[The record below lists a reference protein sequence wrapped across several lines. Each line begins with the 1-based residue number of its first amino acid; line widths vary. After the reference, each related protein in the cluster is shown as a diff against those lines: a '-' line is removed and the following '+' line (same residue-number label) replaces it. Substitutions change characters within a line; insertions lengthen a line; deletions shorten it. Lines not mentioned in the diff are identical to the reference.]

1 MTLPA
6 ISVQGLGKRY
16 RISHEIETAPYRTLR
31 DSLAGLVASPWR
43 RWRSPAA
50 ARCQEFWALK
60 DVEFEV
66 QPGEVVG
73 IIGRNGAGKSTL
85 LKILSRIIR
94 PTTGGADIHGRVGS
108 LLEVGTGFHPE
119 LSGRENIYMSGAI
132 LGMSRREIAAN
143 FEAIVEFAEVEA
155 FLDTPVKRYS
165 SGMQVRLAFAV
176 AAHLQPEILIIDE
189 VLAVGDA
196 AFQHKCLG
204 RMRDVSRSGR
214 TVLFVSHNMGA
225 VDALCDR
232 GIVLSGG
239 QVAFTGSPQD
249 AIRQY
254 FRELDAASAESSLA
268 ERPRIAPLR
277 PVIQQI
283 TFHDAHGETVQS
295 LAAGHGL
302 SIRIAYEHDAPLVD
316 PYFGITLENATG
328 TPLVWLQTRLQ
339 QGRLPNLPRAGIVTC
354 EVPELP
360 LVPGVYF
367 VDVGCGVGPTQ
378 LDFVERATH
387 FEVVAADYFGT
398 GRLPTARQAAVLVKA
413 SWDCAPT
420 GAVRAERPRN
430 GHLARTVRA

>member
-1 MTLPA
+1 MSSA
-6 ISVQGLGKRY
+6 ITVYGLGKRY
-16 RISHEIETAPYRTLR
+16 RIHHDVELAPYRTLR
-31 DSLAGLVASPWR
+31 DSLSQLAAAPLR
-43 RWRSPAA
+43 RWRNKSAG
-50 ARCQEFWALK
+50 QEFWALK
-60 DVEFEV
+60 EVDFEV

-85 LKILSRIIR
+85 LKILSRIIK

-132 LGMSRREIAAN
+132 LGMSRHEIAAN
-143 FEAIVEFAEVEA
+143 FDAIVDFSEMEE
-155 FLDTPVKRYS
+155 FLDTPIKRYS

-232 GIVLSGG
+232 GIVLSS
-239 QVAFTGSPQD
+239 GSISFSGAPQD

-254 FRELDAASAESSLA
+254 YRDLEASSAEPSLA
-268 ERPRIAPLR
+268 DRPRMAPLR
-277 PVIQQI
+277 PVIKQV
-283 TFHDAHGETVQS
+283 TFHDADGEVVQS
-295 LAAGHGL
+295 LPAGQGL
-302 SIRIAYEHDAPLVD
+302 TIRIAYEHDAPLES
-316 PYFGITLENATG
+316 PFFGVTLENALG
-328 TPLVWLQTRLQ
+328 TKLAWLQTRLQ
-339 QGRLPNLPRAGIVTC
+339 HGRIPDLPRHGTIAC
-354 EVPELP
+354 EVPSLP

-367 VDVGCGVGPTQ
+367 VDVGCGTGAAQ
-378 LDFVERATH
+378 LDFVERAAH
-387 FEVVAADYFGT
+387 FEVIAADYFGT
-398 GRLPTARQAAVLVKA
+398 GRLPTARQAAVLLKA
-413 SWDCAPT
+413 YWDCAPAAAFQLDRSHNAHA
-420 GAVRAERPRN
+420 AVNA
-430 GHLARTVRA
+430 HS

>member
-1 MTLPA
+1 MQPA
-6 ISVQGLGKRY
+6 ITVYDLGKRY
-16 RISHEIETAPYRTLR
+16 RINHEVELAPYRTLR
-31 DSLAGLVASPWR
+31 DSLSQFAASPLR
-43 RWRSPAA
+43 RWRNKTAS
-50 ARCQEFWALK
+50 QEFWALK
-60 DVEFEV
+60 GVDFEV
-66 QPGEVVG
+66 QPGEVEG

-85 LKILSRIIR
+85 LKILSRIVK

-132 LGMSRREIAAN
+132 LGMSRHEIAAN
-143 FEAIVEFAEVEA
+143 FDAIVDFSEMEE
-155 FLDTPVKRYS
+155 FLDTPIKRYS

-232 GIVLSGG
+232 GVVLSAGRIS
-239 QVAFTGSPQD
+239 FTGAPQD

-254 FRELDAASAESSLA
+254 YRDLEAASAEPSLA
-268 ERPRIAPLR
+268 DRPRIAPLR
-277 PVIQQI
+277 PVIKQI
-283 TFHDAHGETVQS
+283 TFHDSDGEAVQS
-295 LAAGHGL
+295 LAAGEGL
-302 SIRIAYEHDAPLVD
+302 TVRIDYEHHAPLAD

-328 TPLVWLQTRLQ
+328 TKLVWLQTRLQ
-339 QGRLPNLPRAGIVTC
+339 QARIPDLPRQGTITC
-354 EVPELP
+354 EVPSLP

-367 VDVGCGVGPTQ
+367 VDVGCGAGVTQ
-378 LDFVERATH
+378 LDFVERAAH

-398 GRLPTARQAAVLVKA
+398 GRLPTARQAAVLLKA
-413 SWDCAPT
+413 HWDTAPA
-420 GAVRAERPRN
+420 AVFQLDRSRN
-430 GHLARTVRA
+430 GHAAMNVHR